1 MRIYKYKRHALEVN
15 MPLPTVPILF
25 MFVFFPLGHYHINVI
40 IVNRKPATALADPYP
55 APTII
60 PKSVVADSSADYE
73 SELVVIIGK
82 TCKDI
87 SEVDAFDYVLGYT
100 AGNDVSSR
108 KSQLE
113 QSQWCFSKGFDG
125 ACPLGPVLVSP
136 KLIPQP
142 SKLHIK
148 GYRNGNIVQDSG
160 VE

>member
-1 MRIYKYKRHALEVN
+1 LYSI
-15 MPLPTVPILF
+15 PCG
-25 MFVFFPLGHYHINVI
+25 FFWTKLTI
-40 IVNRKPATALADPYP
+40 ITRKPATSLADPYP

-60 PKSVVADSSADYE
+60 PKSTIVDGSADYE

-82 TCKDI
+82 TCKDV
-87 SEVDAFDYVLGYT
+87 SEADALDYVLGYT

-108 KSQLE
+108 KTQLE

-136 KLIPQP
+136 KLITDP
-142 SKLHIK
+142 SKLHVR
-148 GYRNGNIVQDSG
+148 GYRNGKVVQDSG